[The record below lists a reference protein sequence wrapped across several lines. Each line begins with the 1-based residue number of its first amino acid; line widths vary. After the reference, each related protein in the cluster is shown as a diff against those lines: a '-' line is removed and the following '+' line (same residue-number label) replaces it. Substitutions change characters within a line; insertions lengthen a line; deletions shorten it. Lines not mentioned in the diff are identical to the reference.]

1 MVLWREGAYL
11 QFPHGGQSLE
21 SRGAVLQS
29 LVGIS
34 IGIIGWLSRGG
45 PCWSSLGLLGF
56 RT

>member
-1 MVLWREGAYL
+1 MVLWQEGAYL
-11 QFPHGGQSLE
+11 QFPHSGQSLE

-34 IGIIGWLSRGG
+34 IGIISWLSREG
-45 PCWSSLGLLGF
+45 PRWSSLGLLGF